1 MKLAELLKKRW
12 YIFLAAG
19 LVLAACIAVILAVVL
34 NAPKKLKVAF
44 YDVEGKI
51 VENLSG
57 EIKKAWPKEVEFTVL
72 SKDDGLSVE
81 ESGKYDAVITWSGRK
96 ARTLAQKADEIP
108 AKIYGAMPTSVQKAG
123 LSDGK
128 RIFIPLLYDYYPLFY
143 SKSSLNRG
151 LAEIEDFVSFDAME
165 KEALDQYAFSL
176 YAAGRSIDHFYGLI
190 SCFTESL
197 CGSEGYRKLCGLIES
212 GKDFEECC
220 DEPLAEIQG
229 EKITFRTVL
238 EYIGNLQDQR
248 CLSGQWHSYSTSDE
262 MLLMSEDE
270 IYSISMPL
278 DYYRTIPMRTAA
290 NYRPI
295 RFPLANE
302 GIEHALVAPAVVMF
316 INKKADKKQDL
327 IKALLSSNVQER
339 LSESTML
346 IPASSQAGCYDI
358 YADDGRFYAAGSFG
372 GLVSTINKECFTT
385 AQEEEDFKARLVS
398 FLTFGKY

>member
-19 LVLAACIAVILAVVL
+19 FVLAACIVLIIILAL
-34 NAPKKLKVAF
+34 NSTKKLSVAF
-44 YDVEGKI
+44 YGVEEKI
-51 VENLSG
+51 VENLSK
-57 EIKKAWPKEVEFTVL
+57 EITKAWPKEVEFTVL
-72 SKDDGLSVE
+72 SEEDGLSVE
-81 ESGKYDAVITWSGRK
+81 EAGKYDAVITWSGKK
-96 ARTLAQKADEIP
+96 ARILAQNAAEMP
-108 AKIYGAMPTSVQKAG
+108 AKIYGGMPTSVQKAG
-123 LSDGK
+123 LSGDK
-128 RIFIPLLYDYYPLFY
+128 QVFLPLLYDYSPLFY

-151 LAEIEDFVSFDAME
+151 FDEIADFGSFDEME
-165 KEALDQYAFSL
+165 QKAVGEYAFSL
-176 YAAGRSIDHFYGLI
+176 YASGKSIDHFYGLI
-190 SCFTESL
+190 SCITESI
-197 CGSEGYRKLCGLIES
+197 CGSAGYRKLCDLIES

-238 EYIGNLQDQR
+238 EYIRTLQDDKI
-248 CLSGQWHSYSTSDE
+248 LSGQWHSYSTSDE

-295 RFPLANE
+295 RFPIANE
-302 GIEHALVAPAVVMF
+302 SVEHALVAPTVVMF

-327 IKALLSSNVQER
+327 IKALVSPSVQER

-346 IPASSQAGCYDI
+346 IPVSSQAGCYDI

-385 AQEEEDFKARLVS
+385 AQEEEDFKARLVTY
-398 FLTFGKY
+398 LTFGK

>member
-19 LVLAACIAVILAVVL
+19 LLLAACIAVILAIVL

-44 YDVEGKI
+44 YGVEEKI
-51 VENLSG
+51 VKNLSE

-72 SKDDGLSVE
+72 SEEDGFSVE
-81 ESGKYDAVITWSGRK
+81 KSGNYDAVITWSGRE
-96 ARTLAQKADEIP
+96 ARILAQKADEIP
-108 AKIYGAMPTSVQKAG
+108 AKIYGGMPTSVQKAG
-123 LSDGK
+123 LSDDK
-128 RIFIPLLYDYYPLFY
+128 KIFVPLLYDYYPLFY

-151 LAEIEDFVSFDAME
+151 FDEIEDFVSFDAME
-165 KEALDQYAFSL
+165 KEALDQYAFPL

-238 EYIGNLQDQR
+238 EYIRTLQDDKI
-248 CLSGQWHSYSTSDE
+248 LSGQWHSYSTSDE

-278 DYYRTIPMRTAA
+278 DHYRTIPMRTAA

-295 RFPLANE
+295 RFPIANE
-302 GIEHALVAPAVVMF
+302 SVEHALVAPTVVMF

-327 IKALLSSNVQER
+327 IKALVSANVQER

-358 YADDGRFYAAGSFG
+358 YTDDGRFYAASSFG
-372 GLVSTINKECFTT
+372 GLVPTINKECFTS
-385 AQEEEDFKARLVS
+385 AEEEEAFKSRLVTY
-398 FLTFGKY
+398 LTFGK